1 MKLKVVESKSFKF
14 SKVPEWEPYEGATVA
29 FPLTSKETE
38 HMSIVMMKFD
48 PGFSVE
54 GTMSVEEI
62 EYIKEGSFKYTC
74 KGKTFTARKG
84 DVVTLPKGAP
94 VIFSTDTG
102 GEFVAITCPH
112 LKKEAVAKAR
122 VLSSGKPR

>member
-14 SKVPEWEPYEGATVA
+14 SKVSEWEPYEGATVA
-29 FPLTSKETE
+29 FPLTSEETE
-38 HMSIVMMKFD
+38 HMSVVMMKFD

-54 GTMSVEEI
+54 GTLSVEEI

-74 KGKTFTARKG
+74 EGETFTARKG
-84 DVVTLPKGAP
+84 DVVVLPKGAP

-102 GEFVAITCPH
+102 GEFVAITYPH
-112 LKKEAVAKAR
+112 LKRKAVAKAR
-122 VLSSGKPR
+122 VLSSGKLR